1 MFCIT
6 RKKHRKS
13 SRRGSAVVEFAMVMP
28 VLFVLIYGS
37 IEASNLLYLQQAI
50 TETAYDG
57 ALRASRPGA
66 TDEDVQAEIESLLES
81 RGITPALIEVG
92 DSVHLIEDVPAGE
105 VFTVFIKVDT
115 ASHLVS
121 PKVFANFSQIDV
133 RVVARK
139 Q

>member
-1 MFCIT
+1 MYCIT
-6 RKKHRKS
+6 RKKHRKL
-13 SRRGSAVVEFAMVMP
+13 SRRGGAVVELALVMP

-66 TDEDVQAEIESLLES
+66 TDADVKAEIEALLEA

-92 DSVHLIEDVPAGE
+92 DSVNQIEYVPAGE

-121 PKVFANFSQIDV
+121 PKVFANFNQIEV
-133 RVVARK
+133 RVTARK